1 MPTCLQK
8 ISFMCETKIK
18 RYEQVELQIPT
29 GAPTKV
35 MFPDLPNL
43 RNQTDQ
49 KIIVKF
55 LEVITATV
63 MPTTPNGATNAPIA
77 ELKKAVVVLYNS
89 GEESIYRVPLL
100 KFNRINDFANPFQP
114 VWENLDD
121 LQDVDWAKSY
131 LLFSSAPANTP
142 YSVLLGVSY
151 LRFQR

>member
-1 MPTCLQK
+1 
-8 ISFMCETKIK
+8 MCVEKIK
-18 RYEQVELQIPT
+18 RYEQIELQIPT

-49 KIIVKF
+49 KIIIKF

-77 ELKKAVVVLYNS
+77 ELKKAVIVLYNS

-100 KFNRINDFANPFQP
+100 KFNRINDFANPYQQQ
-114 VWENLDD
+114 WESFDD

-131 LLFSSAPANTP
+131 LLFASAPANTP